1 MSDSWKKIGAYSRT
15 SQYGYVRT
23 NDVAAGG
30 TTFTN
35 RIGTNP
41 SVVYVNGDID
51 LSGSDVGP
59 INRIIN
65 VKDPSN
71 NQDVA
76 TKNYVDVKIA
86 SLAVITNSGGFT
98 GSTGPRGIGDKG
110 DDGVPGEMGATGPT
124 GARGATGS
132 SFGIAGPPGPAG
144 ATGAAGPTG
153 IAGPTGANGP
163 QGIQGEKGDQGVQGV
178 QGTSG
183 IVLWLNVQGISS
195 TDQSIIDS
203 YLLTPTPVNYGAK
216 ILGPYTVSATFG
228 NANKVIPGP
237 LFWNYATNLT
247 QLLTIPSGTWT
258 LNIYAQAATF
268 TDVNQLSLHCGV
280 YLISGTAYQP
290 SPDSIILETGTNSD
304 ATYLP
309 PRQAYLPNH
318 IKLIGKSWTNESD
331 DGIPIT
337 STNVTRYTI
346 PMAVDFVNLGG
357 ADGLGSNVYIQVQ
370 VYLKNRLN
378 NSIAAKAN
386 LYFQTDYASNNYYS
400 YLQTTFGAVG
410 SKGDRGLQGST
421 GNTGPRGVGDTGA
434 QGPIGLKG
442 DIGSTGSQGPTGQV
456 GPTGPTGPTGMS
468 VAQGAAKSV
477 QFKANV
483 GTDFSGNPAFLFE
496 GDTQTLSVP
505 DLSINTVHAPICI
518 TNLNAPTN
526 PARTFLSSGI
536 AGDGIL
542 AVGRDSVGASITS
555 QSNLGNGFKM
565 LYDSD
570 SKLKILGYS
579 GSTTSTGTIV
589 TYDQTGNTTFNT
601 NNLHIDK
608 TNSRVGVGTTTPA
621 STFNVLG
628 KTVLGTGNATVHNNP
643 DTNDTLYLENN
654 AAGSNYTQ
662 THMYYNDTTP
672 VNAYVGLN
680 KSGITT
686 GMTSANNTSAGLSMW
701 TKSSHP
707 IMMGTNSIER
717 LRINENGVVGIG
729 TVAPRGNFDVSGT
742 CYVKGTVLYS
752 ADYMDGPSLI
762 NGYSI
767 TSSRPPIRSA
777 LNFNEIRGTSKNGI
791 SDDSGYIKLSAGGG
805 TNPSNQSGIEIT
817 GFSTT
822 TGMDNTINF
831 YTRGLSRLAIDPTG
845 VIRGSVAP
853 SATSSSDTLTTV
865 GWVNTCIPI
874 GAIIMWSGSVAPT
887 NWRLCDGTNGTPN
900 LTNKFI
906 LGCSSNFLG
915 VGNAGGSQTVTLT
928 NSNLPSHQHN
938 LSSNAVATT
947 SVSMDEAG
955 HHAHSLRISR
965 AYDVGGWHGN
975 AYSAGWGQ
983 YQDWGNYNNNPI
995 IGAGSHRHT
1004 LYSSTSMS
1012 GNTDSVG
1019 DGTAINIMPPY
1030 YVLAYIMR
1038 FQ

>member
-163 QGIQGEKGDQGVQGV
+163 QGIQGEKGEQGVQGV

-357 ADGLGSNVYIQVQ
+357 ADGVGSNVYIQVQ

-483 GTDFSGNPAFLFE
+483 GTDFSGNPGFLFE

-608 TNSRVGVGTTTPA
+608 TNSRVGVGTTIPVA
-621 STFNVLG
+621 GTFNVLG
-628 KTVLGTGNATVHNNP
+628 KTVLGTGNTPVHNNP
-643 DTNDTLYLENN
+643 DANDTLYLENN

-717 LRINENGVVGIG
+717 LRIDTSGVVGIG
-729 TVAPRGNFDVSGT
+729 TVAPRGNFDVSGSAF
-742 CYVKGTVLYS
+742 VKSIGLYNTTFS
-752 ADYMDGPSLI
+752 TGSNRPTI
-762 NGYSI
+762 Q
-767 TSSRPPIRSA
+767 SSVGI
-777 LNFNEIRGTSKNGI
+777 NEIRGSGNIGI
-791 SDDSGYIKLSAGGG
+791 TDDSGYLKICAGGG
-805 TNPSNQSGIEIT
+805 TNASNQSGIEIT
-817 GFSTT
+817 GLSQVT
-822 TGMDNTINF
+822 TGANPMNNCIRM
-831 YTRGLSRLAIDPTG
+831 YTSGLDRLFIDANG

-900 LTNKFI
+900 LTNRFVY
-906 LGCSSNFLG
+906 GSSSFSN

-928 NSNLPSHQHN
+928 TNNLPSH
-938 LSSNAVATT
+938 S
-947 SVSMDEAG
+947 
-955 HHAHSLRISR
+955 HSLVGNATANTNVSINEGGGHSHTYNISR
-965 AYDVGGWHGN
+965 AYDANGGNKNH
-975 AYSAGWGQ
+975 AGWGQ
-983 YQDWGNYNNNPI
+983 PNTNGEGNAGTSNAGNHGH
-995 IGAGSHRHT
+995 GASA
-1004 LYSSTSMS
+1004 STTVS

-1019 DGTAINIMPPY
+1019 NGVAINIMPPY